1 MGFLDPRRYR
11 HRRLPGQGIGNAQS
25 GLAAEL
31 NHAQDKVLEDKLINP
46 KFLAAALAFLLV
58 APAAAQVSEPDLDD
72 MPAKLVKST
81 SNYDYEKR
89 VVMIPMR
96 DGVKLYTVMIIPK
109 GARNA
114 PIVLTRTPYDAAK
127 RAQST
132 GTPYCDMALAHSDE
146 WMTE

>member
-1 MGFLDPRRYR
+1 M
-11 HRRLPGQGIGNAQS
+11 RLW
-25 GLAAEL
+25 LFC
-31 NHAQDKVLEDKLINP
+31 LI
-46 KFLAAALAFLLV
+46 

-72 MPAKLVKST
+72 IPAKLVKST

-109 GARNA
+109 GAHNA
-114 PIVLTRTPYDAAK
+114 PMVLTRTPYDAAK

-132 GTPYCDMALAHSDE
+132 GTPYRDVGAGP
-146 WMTE
+146 